1 MPTKTAFAPFSRP
14 NFHVDDCFFLLLQ
27 SKKNM
32 EFVKTPIYLC
42 FFFLCQVWLGL
53 FLRGPMDLNTIII
66 VLLLW
71 DIAGM
76 RACDHRSHASFTGAR
91 EIKAEWET
99 KDFVFLCCY
108 YYLFRLSYE
117 GFFPECHCSLS
128 LTHKHALAYMW
139 PDTVSTTIRCSK
151 QWSKNST

>member
-1 MPTKTAFAPFSRP
+1 
-14 NFHVDDCFFLLLQ
+14 
-27 SKKNM
+27 M

-42 FFFLCQVWLGL
+42 FFFLSQVWLGL

-91 EIKAEWET
+91 EIKAE
-99 KDFVFLCCY
+99 
-108 YYLFRLSYE
+108 
-117 GFFPECHCSLS
+117 
-128 LTHKHALAYMW
+128 
-139 PDTVSTTIRCSK
+139 
-151 QWSKNST
+151 